1 MNKRLL
7 VLGGTEFVGRAVVAE
22 ALRAGWSVAV
32 FNRGNNPPLPG
43 AHQLTGDRLA
53 PGGLEV
59 LERGSWDVVVDTWS
73 WAPVAVRNS
82 AQLLKDRAEHYV
94 YISSRSVYQMPN
106 PDSSESAPTVDA
118 SPDETGDDDYA
129 ISKAGGEVAA
139 VEAFGDRAL
148 LARAGLILGPH
159 ENVGRL
165 PWWLTRIAEG
175 GKVLAPEPRAAGL
188 QYIDARDMAIW
199 VLAAAQRG
207 VSGAFNTVSQPGHTT
222 MAEFLD
228 TCIRVTGAQAELCW
242 RDPAAIQAAGIKP
255 WVELP
260 VWLPPGELY
269 RSMHQADVSKAIA
282 AGLVCR
288 PIGETVADTWKWML
302 KIGGPAPVRA
312 DRPPRWL
319 SREKE
324 ARLVH

>member
-1 MNKRLL
+1 MIDPATDSALCRQQNPPVVALNRSAEGRPGRDHGQMNKRLL

-53 PGGLEV
+53 PGGLED

-82 AQLLKDRAEHYV
+82 AQLLKDRAGHYV

-106 PDSSESAPTVDA
+106 PDSSESAPTVEA

-165 PWWLTRIAEG
+165 P
-175 GKVLAPEPRAAGL
+175 
-188 QYIDARDMAIW
+188 
-199 VLAAAQRG
+199 
-207 VSGAFNTVSQPGHTT
+207 
-222 MAEFLD
+222 
-228 TCIRVTGAQAELCW
+228 
-242 RDPAAIQAAGIKP
+242 
-255 WVELP
+255 
-260 VWLPPGELY
+260 
-269 RSMHQADVSKAIA
+269 
-282 AGLVCR
+282 
-288 PIGETVADTWKWML
+288 
-302 KIGGPAPVRA
+302 
-312 DRPPRWL
+312 
-319 SREKE
+319 
-324 ARLVH
+324 